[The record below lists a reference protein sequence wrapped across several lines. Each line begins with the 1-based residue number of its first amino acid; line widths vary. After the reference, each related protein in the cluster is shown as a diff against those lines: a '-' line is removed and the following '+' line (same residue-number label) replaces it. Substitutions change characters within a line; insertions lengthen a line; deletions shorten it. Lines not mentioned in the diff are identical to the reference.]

1 MAGQN
6 KGLIRGMRARVRVRG
21 TGSVG
26 SRAVR
31 LLAGLWRDRAGNAL
45 GIAASTI
52 FLLIA
57 LTGSGLDLTRSYMT
71 RTALQNACDAGVL
84 AGRKAMSKTGVYTT
98 TETAKAN
105 KMFNFNF
112 NPLPTE
118 AKSTTF
124 TTSANSQGSVNGVAT
139 TQMPMM
145 MMGLFGFKTVTL
157 SVSCSAELQMASADV
172 MFVLDTTGS
181 MAYDVTNTTCCNQSN
196 SKIVG
201 LRSAVSSF
209 YTTVANAVTDK
220 SNTRIRFG
228 FVPYSSTVNIKNL
241 ITSGAMPTSYL
252 ASTADFQTRLAY
264 FNTPTYPANTPTVAA
279 PVVETYGSAI
289 SSANCT
295 NYGRN
300 TFPTGSSGTPVSG
313 GGPAPAAT
321 TSTAYTWLSWT
332 QTGTSGGTAVGT
344 CKRNKTVTTTTY
356 KTLYKFTNWRYT
368 KKTGIDVSAFKGLTG
383 VSLFTSASASAT
395 VPTAG
400 YYDRVQLAKMVGQTD
415 VSGLSTASFTWNGC
429 IEERSTVQQL
439 SMSPVPAGATDLD
452 LESAPTNDATR
463 WKMYLEPLEWYRGT
477 GTGQWTTWDI
487 DDASLQYY
495 YGGTSLAQAATA
507 YCPVSMMQFT
517 NVDVTDPN
525 TVPSWLT
532 TYLNSL
538 SASGAT
544 YHDLGMIWGGRLG
557 SPNGMFSSNVNADAV
572 KFPSVSRHVIFM
584 TDGTMEPTSTIYN
597 AYGTEWYDNRIA
609 PYGAT
614 SGASGT
620 LANYHNNRFLAACDK
635 LKAMGY
641 TIWVIGFGQ
650 TLTTPMQTCATANRA
665 YYASNTTELTNT
677 FKFIAGQVADLRIN
691 K

>member
-1 MAGQN
+1 M
-6 KGLIRGMRARVRVRG
+6 
-21 TGSVG
+21 
-26 SRAVR
+26 R

-84 AGRKAMSKTGVYTT
+84 AGRKAMSKTGVYST

-124 TTSANSQGSVNGVAT
+124 TTSANSQGSVNGIAT

-228 FVPYSSTVNIKNL
+228 FVPYSSTVNIANL

-264 FNTPTYPANTPTVAA
+264 FNTPTYVGNTPTVAN
-279 PVVETYGSAI
+279 PVNETYASNI
-289 SSANCT
+289 TSANCT
-295 NYGRN
+295 NYGNN
-300 TFPTGSSGTPVSG
+300 TWPSGSGGTPVSG
-313 GGPAPAAT
+313 GGPAPTAT
-321 TSTAYTWLSWT
+321 TSTAYAWKSWT
-332 QTGTSGGTAVGT
+332 KVSGTGTSALGT
-344 CKRNKTVTTTTY
+344 CVRTKTVTTTTY
-356 KTLYKFTNWRYT
+356 RTLYTFTNWRYI
-368 KKTGIDVSAFKGLTG
+368 KKTGIDVSAFKGLG
-383 VSLFTSASASAT
+383 NVSLFTTINAGAT

-415 VSGLSTASFTWNGC
+415 VSGINTASFAWNGC

-439 SMSPVPAGATDLD
+439 SMSPVPSGATDLD

-463 WKMYLEPLEWYRGT
+463 WKMYLEQLEWYRGT
-477 GTGQWTTWDI
+477 GSGTWTNWDI
-487 DDASLQYY
+487 ANLNGYSSSY
-495 YGGTSLAQAATA
+495 TSPQAA